1 MQFGVLSCALKTLIL
16 PVWALSCSRNSTA
29 FARPLEKIRSP
40 QLDEQMLKKLL
51 VVVGALAVFL
61 ICAGLWA
68 VQASNARLAQ
78 TWPDVVGED
87 LPVPYPLSD
96 AEVETLRKE
105 LLDAGKDHAG
115 RADTSH
121 GDDGSE
127 TMPDPLAG
135 ADLSAIAL
143 DRAKKRGALVQHSV
157 GLQGMSWS
165 QPGRKACGGRPTGV
179 DLYAPNISKGGLTK
193 DYTTADWDRIIR
205 HGVKPDNT
213 NATMPAIDYM
223 ALSDQEISDII
234 AYATSMPAVDGV
246 QPDTTLGPV
255 GRMLIATGK
264 MPIAAELI
272 DHKATT
278 LDAPPETA
286 INATYGEHIAQPCVG
301 CHRLRF
307 EGGPIAAGPPDWP
320 PAANLTQAGN
330 LKDWSEKDFLT
341 AMRTGVRPDGSNLNP
356 IAMPWPILSQM
367 SDLELRAIWAYI
379 STLEPV
385 ATGA

>member
-1 MQFGVLSCALKTLIL
+1 
-16 PVWALSCSRNSTA
+16 
-29 FARPLEKIRSP
+29 
-40 QLDEQMLKKLL
+40 MLKKLL
-51 VVVGALAVFL
+51 VVVGVLTAIV
-61 ICAGLWA
+61 ICVGLWA
-68 VQASNARLAQ
+68 VQASDARLAQ

-105 LLDAGKDHAG
+105 LLDAGKDHTGKDLTPTTA
-115 RADTSH
+115 
-121 GDDGSE
+121 DDGSE

-135 ADLSAIAL
+135 ADLTAIAL
-143 DRAKKRGALVQHSV
+143 DRAKKRGAHLYNIRLACKECHGANLGGKLVV
-157 GLQGMSWS
+157 DA
-165 QPGRKACGGRPTGV
+165 QPVWTWYG
-179 DLYAPNISKGGLTK
+179 PNISKGGVTK

-234 AYATSMPAVDGV
+234 AYATSMPAVDSV

-255 GRMLIATGK
+255 GRMLVATGK
-264 MPIAAELI
+264 MPIAAEVI

-301 CHRLRF
+301 CHRLEF

-341 AMRTGVRPDGSNLNP
+341 AMKTGVRPDGSNLNP
-356 IAMPWPILSQM
+356 VAMPWPILSQM